1 MEQPDN
7 VNVEYF
13 RKEILKFRKL
23 MGKKSFWADPDLPGN
38 AMKGLLYV
46 YIHTDGLTT
55 KEASFMR
62 TTVKE
67 FDMRLGYMVALK
79 LKGIL

>member
-1 MEQPDN
+1 MDVEKKLT
-7 VNVEYF
+7 VEYF
-13 RKEILKFRKL
+13 TKEILEFRKL
-23 MGKKSFWADPDLPGN
+23 MGKKSFWNDPDLPGN
-38 AMKGLLYV
+38 AMKGLMYV
-46 YIHTDGLTT
+46 YINTKGLTT
-55 KEASFMR
+55 KEVDFMR